1 MRQTDLEYV
10 LDLDG
15 LARKVVEG
23 GFKRAVVQ
31 LPEGL
36 RDLAPKI
43 LETLNELG
51 VEAIVSAETC
61 YGACDLAVWDAETVG
76 ADVIVHVGHSPMAVR
91 TAIPTLYVDVSLRGM
106 VREAVSNCLE
116 LLEGFRRVGVVSTIQ
131 HVKYLHEACETLRAG
146 GLEPIVGGVGFR
158 ASVRGQVLGCDYRA
172 ATSISERVDC
182 FLIIC
187 GGRFHPIGL
196 AAATDKPVLVANP
209 YTGRAWRVGDDG
221 RRMLAKRAAA
231 IQRASEAEVF
241 GVLVGIKPGQT
252 QLKRASRILELLRKS
267 GRRAYMFTVGEATVE
282 KLESFRWVDAYVN
295 TACPRIAFDGLPSLR
310 KPLINYVEALV
321 MLGVLGWD
329 EACRS
334 GRLLEG

>member
-15 LARKVVEG
+15 LARKIVEG
-23 GFKRAVVQ
+23 GFRRAVVQ

-36 RDLAPKI
+36 RGLAPKI

-51 VEAIVSAETC
+51 VEAIISAETC

-76 ADVIVHVGHSPMAVR
+76 ADVIVHVGHSPMGVKV
-91 TAIPTLYVDVSLRGM
+91 TVPTLYVDISLRGM

-116 LLEGFRRVGVVSTIQ
+116 FLEGFRRVGVVSTIQ
-131 HVKYLHEACETLRAG
+131 HVKHLQEACETLREV
-146 GLEPIVGGVGFR
+146 GLEPVVGGVGFR

-172 ATSISERVDC
+172 ATSIADRVEC
-182 FLIIC
+182 FLIVC

-196 AAATDKPVLVANP
+196 AAATEKPVFAANP
-209 YTGRAWRVGDDG
+209 YTGKGWEVGEEG

-231 IQRASEAEVF
+231 IQQASEREVF
-241 GVLVGIKPGQT
+241 GVLVGLKPGQT
-252 QLKRASRILELLRKS
+252 QLERAFKVMELLRRE
-267 GRRAYMFTVGEATVE
+267 GRRTYMFTVGEVTAE
-282 KLESFRWVDAYVN
+282 KLQSFRWVDAYVN

-329 EACRS
+329 EVCRS